1 MPRDSES
8 ILIWVDCVE
17 PVEESKENDEGRNS

>member
-1 MPRDSES
+1 MPRYSES

-17 PVEESKENDEGRNS
+17 LVEESKENDEGRNS